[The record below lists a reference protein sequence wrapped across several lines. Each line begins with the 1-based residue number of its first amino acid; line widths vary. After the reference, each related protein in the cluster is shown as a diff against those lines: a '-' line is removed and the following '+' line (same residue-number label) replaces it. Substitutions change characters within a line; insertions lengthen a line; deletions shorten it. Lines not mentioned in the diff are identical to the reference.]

1 MELWHGLQAG
11 WFSVSPRKCA
21 WLEQWDAWMVC
32 RPCTEDPAVLKIPFN
47 VLAATHPALSQNQ
60 SCDSCVVAV
69 SRRLMLPK
77 HMVWPGLPLMPSCWA
92 VQGIVQ
98 SFGKKTPELQPQPHA
113 GVLAGHLAATHC
125 LDLAADVRAGSAGSH
140 GNN

>member
-1 MELWHGLQAG
+1 
-11 WFSVSPRKCA
+11 
-21 WLEQWDAWMVC
+21 
-32 RPCTEDPAVLKIPFN
+32 
-47 VLAATHPALSQNQ
+47 
-60 SCDSCVVAV
+60 
-69 SRRLMLPK
+69 MLPK

-98 SFGKKTPELQPQPHA
+98 SFGKKTPELQLQPHA